1 MIKVNK
7 QNCYKVLKPELFNAG
22 EKLLGEY
29 ELNINNS
36 FKDDSL
42 RFYKSFGA
50 TEDYEFETFNGLCLE
65 YRPKTQILNLQCFSY
80 GGICG
85 FTFNENSVDAEN
97 LSYSDK
103 ECIKFTINL
112 IRKLID
118 NEIIEYDDI
127 IKKDPI
133 KIIAEFGT
141 TSQKAAEHMQKTLKI
156 RRKE

>member
-7 QNCYKVLKPELFNAG
+7 QNYFKVLKPELFNAG

-85 FTFNENSVDAEN
+85 FTFNENSADDEN

-103 ECIKFTINL
+103 ECIKFTINM
-112 IRKLID
+112 IRKLII
-118 NEIIEYDDI
+118 NRVIEYDEI
-127 IKKDPI
+127 NKKDPI
-133 KIIAEFGT
+133 KVITESRISTQEATDYVSKLFLG
-141 TSQKAAEHMQKTLKI
+141 
-156 RRKE
+156 RKE

>member
-85 FTFNENSVDAEN
+85 FTFNEEALNNKN
-97 LSYSDK
+97 LPQSDR
-103 ECIKFTINL
+103 ECMEFTINF
-112 IRKLID
+112 IKELID
-118 NEIIEYDDI
+118 NGVIEN
-127 IKKDPI
+127 
-133 KIIAEFGT
+133 ENN
-141 TSQKAAEHMQKTLKI
+141 
-156 RRKE
+156 